1 MYILDG
7 KKYNKNLYAITEL
20 INRSGNIAIIEKEK
34 VLKIFFN
41 EICILNFL

>member
-20 INRSGNIAIIEKEK
+20 RNRSGNIAITKKEK
-34 VLKIFFN
+34 FLKTFFN
-41 EICILNFL
+41 EI